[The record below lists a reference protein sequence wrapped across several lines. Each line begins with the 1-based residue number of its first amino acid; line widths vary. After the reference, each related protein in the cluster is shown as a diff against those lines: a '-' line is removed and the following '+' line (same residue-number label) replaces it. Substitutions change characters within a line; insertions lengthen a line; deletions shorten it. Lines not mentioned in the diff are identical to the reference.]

1 MKTYKIEDRATI
13 TCSCGE
19 TVEFKPGE
27 VFKFCSSCGEEHNK
41 LLKGVSLFNYSSVMA
56 GELKKKIADSGPWYY
71 ETTGKNAAPYKI
83 VKKIKK
89 VEIDDVSGYAD
100 SPKCFVKLK
109 YHVTSMEVNYDAD
122 GNVTYFNATYSNFGT
137 ARVEYSDRDMYK
149 LSNDKLNEEI
159 KKKAK
164 DLFFEEITK
173 DEYTE
178 KLDKI
183 MNSSVWEIIDD
194 CTKIVEEEMDRI
206 KKIKERKA
214 KRSNN
219 AK

>member
-1 MKTYKIEDRATI
+1 MGRFNVDDYATI

-19 TVEFKPGE
+19 AVKFKPGE
-27 VFKFCSSCGEEHNK
+27 VFKFCSNCGKEHNK
-41 LLKGVSLFNYSSVMA
+41 MLQGVSLFDYSSVMA
-56 GELKKKIADSGPWYY
+56 SELKKKITDSGPWYY

-89 VEIDDVSGYAD
+89 VEIDEVSGYAD

-137 ARVEYSDRDMYK
+137 ARVEYSDKDMYK
-149 LSNDKLNEEI
+149 LSSKKLNEEI

-183 MNSSVWEIIDD
+183 MNSSVQEIIDD
-194 CTKIVEEEMDRI
+194 CTRIAEEEMDRI
-206 KKIKERKA
+206 KKIKKRKA
-214 KRSNN
+214 ERNN
-219 AK
+219 SAR